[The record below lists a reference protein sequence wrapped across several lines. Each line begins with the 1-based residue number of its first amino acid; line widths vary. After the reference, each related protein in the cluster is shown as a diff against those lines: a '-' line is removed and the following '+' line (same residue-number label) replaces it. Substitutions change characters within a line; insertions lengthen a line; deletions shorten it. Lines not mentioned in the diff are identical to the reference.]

1 MGPPSQS
8 PPPSLSL
15 PPRPPLQP
23 PPSSP
28 PQSATALDDESEE
41 SNVNAVDG
49 AADVSLVLIIAVS
62 SGAAALLAIML
73 VLRRWQKLK
82 SKRAILVSKAAM
94 AVADAV
100 LASPNKLETRNYGNQ
115 LCRI

>member
-1 MGPPSQS
+1 MG
-8 PPPSLSL
+8 
-15 PPRPPLQP
+15 
-23 PPSSP
+23 
-28 PQSATALDDESEE
+28 LDDESEE

-73 VLRRWQKLK
+73 VLRRWRWQKLK
-82 SKRAILVSKAAM
+82 SKRAILVSEAAM

-115 LCRI
+115 LCRILDACICRFIRPVWTFRHCLVIW